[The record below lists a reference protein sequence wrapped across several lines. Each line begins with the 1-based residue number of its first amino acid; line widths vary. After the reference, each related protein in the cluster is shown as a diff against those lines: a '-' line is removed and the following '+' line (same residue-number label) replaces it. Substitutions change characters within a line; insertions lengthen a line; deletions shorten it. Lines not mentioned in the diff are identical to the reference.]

1 MEEERKIYGV
11 YENSL
16 LNKTIRL
23 HIQEVGS
30 QIKQNLENKINYT
43 CVGKCIPEGFIK
55 PNTIKIINYSSGM
68 VDGDY
73 INFSVNFECKICNPV
88 EGMLIECL
96 VKNITKAGISGESL
110 NNDDGYN
117 PINIFVA
124 RDHHYNDNYFNNIKT
139 NSKIL
144 ISVIGSR
151 YELNDPFIVVLGK
164 LKHDHKNMDTL
175 KVKPTINIL

>member
-16 LNKTIRL
+16 LNKTIRM

-30 QIKQNLENKINYT
+30 QIKMNLENKIKSLYI
-43 CVGKCIPEGFIK
+43 GKCIPEGFIK
-55 PNTIKIINYSSGM
+55 PNSIKIINYSSGM
-68 VDGDY
+68 VDGEY

-110 NNDDGYN
+110 NNDEGYN

-124 RDHHYNDNYFNNIKT
+124 RDHHYNDNNFNNVKI

-151 YELNDPFIVVLGK
+151 YELNDTSIVVLGK
-164 LKHDHKNMDTL
+164 LKYEQKHDNKL
-175 KVKPTINIL
+175 KPTINIF